1 MDTKMSPFN
10 KTSARGGDVGG
21 RGGVDGDE
29 MYFCETTVRLID
41 GAFREETFKREVEK
55 LEDELS
61 CDVDV
66 EDVSDVE

>member
-1 MDTKMSPFN
+1 MSPFN
-10 KTSARGGDVGG
+10 NNNATTTNSARNGD
-21 RGGVDGDE
+21 DE
-29 MYFCETTVRLID
+29 MYFCEATVRLID
-41 GAFREETFKREVEK
+41 GAFREDTFKKEVEK

>member
-1 MDTKMSPFN
+1 MGTTRCTSDTRAPSL
-10 KTSARGGDVGG
+10 GGGG
-21 RGGVDGDE
+21 RGE
-29 MYFCETTVRLID
+29 Y
-41 GAFREETFKREVEK
+41 KKEVEK

>member
-10 KTSARGGDVGG
+10 NNTTTTSSTRNGD
-21 RGGVDGDE
+21 DE
-29 MYFCETTVRLID
+29 MYFCEATVRLID
-41 GAFREETFKREVEK
+41 GAFREDTFKKEVEK